1 MDLRMTMIILP
12 LLIIITGVS
21 LTNDGETMRSQEKD
35 HERLRM
41 EQKFL
46 DMNRQI
52 GKLTTIVKALT
63 DKISNSKEGN
73 NQDVLNSDTSTH
85 SDSS

>member
-1 MDLRMTMIILP
+1 
-12 LLIIITGVS
+12 
-21 LTNDGETMRSQEKD
+21 MRSQKKD

-63 DKISNSKEGN
+63 EKISNSKEGN